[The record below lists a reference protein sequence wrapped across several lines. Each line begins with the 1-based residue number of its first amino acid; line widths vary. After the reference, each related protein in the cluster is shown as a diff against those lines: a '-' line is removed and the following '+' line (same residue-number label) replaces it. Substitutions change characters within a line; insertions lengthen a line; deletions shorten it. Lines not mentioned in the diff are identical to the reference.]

1 MRVAVLGGAGF
12 IGSHLCDALIARGD
26 EVIALD
32 DLSSGSMRNIAHLQK
47 QKSFSFKKCDIT
59 NVLSIEGPVDAI
71 LNFASLASPPRYMSQ
86 RVHTLRTG
94 SVGTENGLKLALQKG
109 ARFLQASTSE
119 VYGDPTEH
127 PQRESYNGNV
137 NPIGP
142 RSCYDEAKRYAEALC
157 VAFQNELAADVRIVR
172 IFNTYGPRLDP
183 HDGRVVSNF
192 ITQAISG
199 LPLTVFGSGSQTRSF
214 CFISDEVAGI
224 LRLLESDYSAP
235 VNIGNPGEFTM
246 LELASLVL
254 ELTSSK
260 SDLVFESLPEDDP
273 VRRRPDISV
282 AVRELGWEPTIDL
295 REGLRRTIDWFRGEA
310 QFA

>member
-12 IGSHLCDALIARGD
+12 IGSHLCDAFVARGD
-26 EVIALD
+26 EVIAID
-32 DLSSGSMRNIAHLQK
+32 DLSSGSLQNIAHLQGNK
-47 QKSFSFKKCDIT
+47 AFSFTQSDIT
-59 NVLSIEGPVDAI
+59 NDLSVDGPIDAI
-71 LNFASLASPPRYMSQ
+71 LNFASLASPPRYMS
-86 RVHTLRTG
+86 RRLHTLRTG
-94 SVGTENGLKLALQKG
+94 SIGTENGLKLALQKG

-157 VAFQNELAADVRIVR
+157 MAFQNEYAADVRIVR

-183 HDGRVVSNF
+183 QDGRVVSNF
-192 ITQAISG
+192 ITQALAG
-199 LPLTVFGSGSQTRSF
+199 VPLTVYGSGTQTRSF
-214 CFISDEVAGI
+214 CFVTDEVDGI
-224 LRLLESDYSAP
+224 LRLLESDYRAP

-254 ELTSSK
+254 EITGSK
-260 SDLVFESLPEDDP
+260 SELIFEPLPQDDP
-273 VRRRPDISV
+273 IKRQPDISL
-282 AVRELGWEPTIDL
+282 AIRELGWQPTVALQD
-295 REGLRRTIDWFRGEA
+295 GLAVTIDWFKGLKR
-310 QFA
+310 

>member
-12 IGSHLCDALIARGD
+12 IGSHLCDAFLARGD
-26 EVIALD
+26 EVIAID
-32 DLSSGSMRNIAHLQK
+32 DLSSGSLQNIAHLRESK
-47 QKSFSFKKCDIT
+47 AFSFKQSDIT
-59 NVLSIEGPVDAI
+59 NDLSIDGPIDAI
-71 LNFASLASPPRYMSQ
+71 LNFASLASPPRYMS
-86 RVHTLRTG
+86 RRLHTLRTG
-94 SVGTENGLKLALQKG
+94 SIGTENGLKLALQKG

-157 VAFQNELAADVRIVR
+157 VAFQNEYAADVRIVR

-183 HDGRVVSNF
+183 QDGRVVSNF
-192 ITQAISG
+192 ITQALAG
-199 LPLTVFGSGSQTRSF
+199 VPLTVYGSGTQTRSF
-214 CFISDEVAGI
+214 CFVTDEVDGI
-224 LRLLESDYSAP
+224 LRLLESDYRAP

-254 ELTSSK
+254 EITGSK
-260 SDLVFESLPEDDP
+260 SELIFEPLPQDDP
-273 VRRRPDISV
+273 IKRRPDISL
-282 AVRELGWEPTIDL
+282 AIQELGWQPTVALQD
-295 REGLRRTIDWFRGEA
+295 GLAVTIDWFKSLKR
-310 QFA
+310 

>member
-12 IGSHLCDALIARGD
+12 IGSHLCDAFVARGD
-26 EVIALD
+26 EVIAID
-32 DLSSGSMRNIAHLQK
+32 DLSSGSLQNIAHLQGNK
-47 QKSFSFKKCDIT
+47 AFSFTQSDIT
-59 NVLSIEGPVDAI
+59 NDLSVDGPIDAI
-71 LNFASLASPPRYMSQ
+71 LNFASLASPPRYMS
-86 RVHTLRTG
+86 RRLHTLRTG
-94 SVGTENGLKLALQKG
+94 SIGTENGLKLALQKG

-157 VAFQNELAADVRIVR
+157 VAFQNEYAADVRIVR

-183 HDGRVVSNF
+183 QDGRVVSNF
-192 ITQAISG
+192 ITQALAG
-199 LPLTVFGSGSQTRSF
+199 VPLTVFGSGTQTRSF
-214 CFISDEVAGI
+214 CFVTDEVDGI
-224 LRLLESDYSAP
+224 LRLLESEYRAP

-254 ELTSSK
+254 EITGSK
-260 SDLVFESLPEDDP
+260 SELIFEPLPQDDP
-273 VRRRPDISV
+273 IKRQPDISL
-282 AVRELGWEPTIDL
+282 AIRELGWQPTVALQD
-295 REGLRRTIDWFRGEA
+295 GLAVTIDWFKSLKR
-310 QFA
+310 

>member
-12 IGSHLCDALIARGD
+12 IGSHLCDAFVARGD
-26 EVIALD
+26 EVIAID
-32 DLSSGSMRNIAHLQK
+32 DLSSGSLQNIAHLQGNK
-47 QKSFSFKKCDIT
+47 AFSFTQSDIT
-59 NVLSIEGPVDAI
+59 NDLSVDGPIDAI
-71 LNFASLASPPRYMSQ
+71 LNFASLASPPRYMS
-86 RVHTLRTG
+86 RRLHTLRTG
-94 SVGTENGLKLALQKG
+94 SIGTENGLKLALQKG

-157 VAFQNELAADVRIVR
+157 MAFQNEYAADVRIVR

-183 HDGRVVSNF
+183 QDGRVVSNF
-192 ITQAISG
+192 ITQALAG
-199 LPLTVFGSGSQTRSF
+199 VPLTVYGSGTQTRSF
-214 CFISDEVAGI
+214 CFVTDEVDGI
-224 LRLLESDYSAP
+224 LRLLESDYRAP

-254 ELTSSK
+254 EITGSK
-260 SDLVFESLPEDDP
+260 SELIFEPLPQDDP
-273 VRRRPDISV
+273 IKRQPDISL
-282 AVRELGWEPTIDL
+282 AIRELGWQPTVALQD
-295 REGLRRTIDWFRGEA
+295 GLAVTIGWFKGLKR
-310 QFA
+310 